1 MQTDSNQQLIDK
13 KLREFAQ
20 KYYLNKLYRGGI
32 FFVIIT
38 LVTFITYSVFEYFSY
53 SGIIVRTILFY
64 SFLLLFGF
72 TFVFYLLIPLLKI
85 AGLGKQISK
94 RQIAEMVGRHFS
106 EIDDKLLNILQLED
120 LETAGDYKSR
130 ELLLAAIDTKIE
142 EIKPFPFVKAIP
154 FKATTRYLKWA
165 VVPVLL
171 FVLIFSVKSEIFTDS
186 TERIVHHRQFYEK
199 PAPYSFEI
207 QNKKLTVFQNDEFV
221 LKMKIIGEE
230 TPEEVYVAY
239 GKKHFKMLRVN
250 AREFTYTFSSLQKD
264 IDFQFITDETASAFH
279 TLHVLQKPVTISF
292 EMQLQYPAY
301 LNKVN
306 ETMENNGSITV
317 PEGTKIIWT
326 FYTKNTDSLH
336 FLLPEKHTALSPEN
350 DLCRYSIVAK
360 APFDYAIINANR
372 YYVSHDTLRHAI
384 SIITDQYPEIYV
396 ESRSDSLYPDRVYFK
411 GNIKDDY
418 GFSSLRFVYTKLN
431 ASGEIIARNQV
442 LNIDIQHNTTIQDF
456 YYYFDAGMMG
466 MQPGDKLEYHFEVRD
481 NDGVNGAKMSKSTNF
496 DFSVKTMQEIEK
508 EIASNNKET
517 KDDMKDLMKESEQL
531 LKEIEKLSR
540 ELMQNQNPSW
550 QEKKKMEDLMQQY
563 NELQKEL
570 NELKAKQE
578 QQQQMESQYKNLSS
592 EILQKQAELQ
602 KRFDQIF
609 NDEMKQ
615 MLEKMQN
622 MMDEMNKDKMQQTM
636 EKMKLSTEEINKN
649 LDEQLQLFKQLEFDK
664 KFSDLLEKTRNLAE
678 EERKLADEI
687 ADKKSDKS
695 ELEKKSAEL
704 EKKYQ
709 EMKQEMKELQD
720 LNKEL
725 EEPNKF
731 DEKQDLQQEIEEDM
745 KEGRDALNKNNKS
758 KSSQKHKSAA
768 EKMTEMAQQWE
779 IEYLDEENEELEE
792 DIEVLRQILDNLVQ
806 ISFAHEANMTK
817 IIKMNN
823 RSSQLGDA
831 LRELVVIQ
839 DNMKIIDDSLSALA
853 RRQTSIKPFIEKE
866 VTKINNYLKSAKK
879 ILNDR
884 RTQQSGSDQQF
895 ALTSMNNLSL
905 MLAESMKE
913 MKKKQQANR
922 QQCSKCKKGGKSS
935 SQCNNP
941 GNNKQSKAKSARQLQ
956 QQLNR
961 QLEAMKRQMEQ
972 GKQQGQTG
980 QNGQQQSM
988 SEQFARMAAQ
998 QEAIR
1003 KMMQDYQNELK
1014 AQNGVGDKSLQQMLQ
1029 QMEQTEKELV
1039 NKTLSQQTLDR
1050 QKRIETRL
1058 LESERADMKRD
1069 KEEKRESTEAKEMRN
1084 PNPPKGWT
1092 LDKQKQQQT
1101 EMLKTVPP
1109 NLNYY
1114 YKEKV
1119 NQYFYNIE

>member
-1 MQTDSNQQLIDK
+1 MQGYNNQQLIDQ
-13 KLREFAQ
+13 KLREFAK

-38 LVTFITYSVFEYFSY
+38 LLTFITYSVFEYFSY
-53 SGIIVRTILFY
+53 SSITVRTILFY
-64 SFLLLFGF
+64 SYLLLFGL
-72 TFVFYLLIPLLKI
+72 TFVFYILIPLLKL
-85 AGLGKQISK
+85 AGLGKQISRK
-94 RQIAEMVGRHFS
+94 QIADMVGKHFS
-106 EIDDKLLNILQLED
+106 EIDDKLLNILQLEE
-120 LETAGDYKSR
+120 LENAGDYKSR
-130 ELLLAAIDTKIE
+130 DLLLAAIDTKIE
-142 EIKPFPFVKAIP
+142 EIKPFPFAKAIP

-165 VVPVLL
+165 VIPVLL
-171 FVLIFSVKSEIFTDS
+171 FILLFSVKSEIFTDS
-186 TERIVHHRQFYEK
+186 TERIVNHRQYYEK

-207 QNKKLTVFQNDEFV
+207 QNNKLIAFQNDEFLV
-221 LKMKIIGEE
+221 KVKIVGEE
-230 TPEEVYVAY
+230 TPEELHIAY
-239 GKKHFKMLRVN
+239 GKKHFKMLKTS
-250 AREFTYTFSSLQKD
+250 AREFTYTFSNLQQD
-264 IDFQFITDETASAFH
+264 IDFQFITDETASTFY
-279 TLHVLQKPVTISF
+279 TLRVLPKPVTISF
-292 EMQLQYPAY
+292 EMQLQYPSY

-306 ETMENNGSITV
+306 ETVENNGTITV
-317 PEGTKIIWT
+317 PEGTKITWT
-326 FYTKNTDSLH
+326 FYTKNTDSLQ
-336 FLLPEKHTALSPEN
+336 FLLPEKETLLAPEN
-350 DLCRYSIVAK
+350 DLCRYAILAK
-360 APFDYAIINANR
+360 APFDYAIVNANR
-372 YYVSHDTLRHAI
+372 YYVSRDTLRHAI
-384 SIITDQYPEIYV
+384 SIISDQYPEIYV
-396 ESRSDSLYPDRVYFK
+396 ESRADSLYPDRVYFK
-411 GNIKDDY
+411 GNVKDDY
-418 GFSSLRFVYTKLN
+418 GFSSLRFVYTKQN
-431 ASGEIIARNQV
+431 AGGEILTRNKSI
-442 LNIDIQHNTTIQDF
+442 NIDIQHNTTIQDF
-456 YYYFDAGMMG
+456 YFYFDAGMLE
-466 MQPGDKLEYHFEVRD
+466 MQPGDRLEYHFEVRD
-481 NDGVNGAKMSKSTNF
+481 NDGVNGAKMSRSTNF

-508 EIASNNKET
+508 EITSNNQET
-517 KDDMKDLMKESEQL
+517 KDEMKDLMKESEQL
-531 LKEIEKLSR
+531 LKDIEKLSR
-540 ELMQNQNPSW
+540 QLMQNQNPSW
-550 QEKKKMEDLMQQY
+550 QDKKKMEDLMRQY

-570 NELKAKQE
+570 NALKDKQE
-578 QQQQMESQYKNLSS
+578 QQQQMESQYKEMSS
-592 EILQKQAELQ
+592 EILQKQEELQ
-602 KRFDQIF
+602 KRFDDIF

-615 MLEKMQN
+615 MIEKMQN
-622 MMDEMNKDKMQQTM
+622 MMNEMNKDKMQQTM
-636 EKMKLSTEEINKN
+636 EKMKLSTEEINKH

-678 EERKLADEI
+678 EEKKLAEEM
-687 ADKKSDKS
+687 ADKKSDKAD
-695 ELEKKSAEL
+695 LEKKAAEL

-709 EMKQEMKELQD
+709 EMKQEMKELQE

-731 DEKQDLQQEIEEDM
+731 DEKQDLQQQIEQDM
-745 KEGRDALNKNNKS
+745 KEGKEALNKNNKS
-758 KSSQKHKSAA
+758 KASQKHKSAA

-792 DIEVLRQILDNLVQ
+792 DIETLRQILDNLVQ
-806 ISFAHEANMTK
+806 ISFAHESNMTK
-817 IIKMNN
+817 VVKMSN

-853 RRQTSIKPFIEKE
+853 RRQTAVKPFIEKE
-866 VTKINNYLKSAKK
+866 VGKINNYLKSAKN
-879 ILNDR
+879 ILNER
-884 RTQQSGSDQQF
+884 RPQQSGSDQQF

-922 QQCSKCKKGGKSS
+922 QQCSKCKKSGKSS
-935 SQCNNP
+935 SQCSNP
-941 GNNKQSKAKSARQLQ
+941 GKSKSSKAKSARQLQ

-972 GKQQGQTG
+972 GKQQGKTG
-980 QNGQQQSM
+980 QNGQQPSM

-1014 AQNGVGDKSLQQMLQ
+1014 AQNGVGDKSIQQMIQ

-1050 QKRIETRL
+1050 QKKIETRL

-1069 KEEKRESTEAKEMRN
+1069 KEEKRESTEAKERRN